1 MRIFRKTLF
10 IAMCVLAACSNSNQT
25 SQSTETFSMQE
36 GIQRVFR
43 ESGIAQQIEALERG
57 EMVDMDGDGFA
68 EMSLTIDEEG
78 ARHLESITPEGNVDF
93 YAVTYPDGS
102 KHMLSD
108 TNNDGSTD
116 VQEDL
121 VVQPQR
127 KRIRLEDKDFDGY
140 PEERRTT
147 TYDYEQSIIVMT
159 EERDDD
165 MDGEYTIINQWTR
178 EIFKFD
184 LPKEEAGHQK
194 SYHPKTKSNPSTS
207 GDIIGKCDSEQGE
220 KLLRALDCFLA
231 KRWTCLEEIN
241 KDWNKK
247 LSELMSYL
255 FFQGKLDIRCQE
267 HEKYA
272 SYSSIN
278 EGFYVIGFDPNKA
291 FEQCADTDIA
301 CQQNE
306 SDEQCSAML
315 HEFFHLADLPMAADH
330 DTSQSDQI
338 YACSRYC
345 GFCRPWTHRPNVDCA
360 ICGGTV
366 DEKLT
371 CGFIEKY
378 KEEPCYDSFDVCH
391 AGLACISAACET
403 CRILQIQT
411 CDEQPAY
418 EYYDRFYCCAACP
431 QGCDSSNDFPCDS
444 ECFYLNT
451 CYESAPHCP
460 NR

>member
-1 MRIFRKTLF
+1 
-10 IAMCVLAACSNSNQT
+10 
-25 SQSTETFSMQE
+25 MQE

-121 VVQPQR
+121 AVQPQR

-220 KLLRALDCFLA
+220 KLLRAFDCFLA

-241 KDWNKK
+241 KEWNKI
-247 LSELMSYL
+247 LSSLPSKI
-255 FFQGKLDIRCQE
+255 FSQGKLDVRCQE

-278 EGFYVIGFDPNKA
+278 E
-291 FEQCADTDIA
+291 
-301 CQQNE
+301 
-306 SDEQCSAML
+306 
-315 HEFFHLADLPMAADH
+315 
-330 DTSQSDQI
+330 
-338 YACSRYC
+338 
-345 GFCRPWTHRPNVDCA
+345 
-360 ICGGTV
+360 
-366 DEKLT
+366 
-371 CGFIEKY
+371 
-378 KEEPCYDSFDVCH
+378 
-391 AGLACISAACET
+391 
-403 CRILQIQT
+403 
-411 CDEQPAY
+411 
-418 EYYDRFYCCAACP
+418 
-431 QGCDSSNDFPCDS
+431 
-444 ECFYLNT
+444 
-451 CYESAPHCP
+451 
-460 NR
+460 